1 MSDDDVLAD
10 EPSVDD
16 EAPRGHNRQPIVSVL
31 GHVDH
36 GKTSVLDMVRSIGS
50 ERQASVMDREAG
62 GITQHIGAT
71 EVPADVLNDTCAA
84 MLGGKAFKSP
94 GLLFID
100 TPGHHSFA
108 SLRNRGGSVSDIA
121 ILVVDIME
129 GLQPQTIES
138 IQVLKETRT
147 PFVIAGNK
155 VDRLHGWRSER
166 GRSFIESF
174 HRQREDVRSLFEER
188 YWKLMGQF
196 SEHGFNLERYDQI
209 KDFRQSVALVPMSAK
224 EGEGLQDLL
233 AVTVGLAERFL
244 EDRLTDTLGAAQG
257 TVLEM
262 RDEVGMGKTV
272 DVILYRGTLNVG
284 DSIMLAGQDGP
295 FKTHIKGLKRPQ
307 GMSEMR
313 DAGKRWV
320 NFDSI
325 DAACGVKIVAPNLEA
340 TIAGTTLHLANTE
353 EEQIKAESAL
363 REEWREIFE
372 TMPVMCSKC
381 NDIMSRREFT
391 GHRREKA
398 CRGAEE
404 ERSGVVIK
412 ADTVGGLEA
421 LAFELHQRSVPV
433 RQATVGPVNKK
444 DILMAQSAADPL
456 QKVILGFSTKANT
469 SEVAKSL
476 ESDDG
481 DVKFIAGPIIYHIMD
496 AFEVWLEE
504 RTKALEEA
512 SREALVYPGRVLYL
526 KDHTFRAKGPAI
538 VGMRVLGG
546 RVHVGQ
552 RLMKLD
558 GTPVGQIKSL
568 RTRDSDDVMEAMQG
582 EEVAVAVQGPTV
594 GRHIEELDEFFV
606 DVPESH
612 VKRLKSSDLSG
623 VEQEILDEIVAL
635 HRKDNHFWGR

>member
-1 MSDDDVLAD
+1 MTTEEVTPAD
-10 EPSVDD
+10 EG
-16 EAPRGHNRQPIVSVL
+16 EAPLRGHNRQPIVSVL

-50 ERQASVMDREAG
+50 QRQASVMDREAG

-71 EVPADVLNDTCAA
+71 EVPADVLNETCAA
-84 MLGGKAFKSP
+84 MLGGKNFKSP

-108 SLRNRGGSVSDIA
+108 SLRNRGGSVADIA
-121 ILVVDIME
+121 VLVVDIME

-138 IQVLKETRT
+138 LNILKETRT

-174 HRQREDVRSLFEER
+174 QNQREDVRAYFEER
-188 YWKLMGQF
+188 YWKIVGQF

-209 KDFRQSVALVPMSAK
+209 RDFRQNVALVPMSAK

-244 EDRLTDTLGAAQG
+244 EDRLTDTLGSAQG

-272 DVILYRGTLNVG
+272 DVILYRGELKVG

-295 FKTHIKGLKRPQ
+295 FTTHIKGLKRPQ
-307 GMSEMR
+307 GMAEMR

-320 NFDSI
+320 NFDAVE
-325 DAACGVKIVAPNLEA
+325 AACGVKIVAPKLEA
-340 TIAGTTLHLANTE
+340 TIAGTTLHLANTPE
-353 EEQIKAESAL
+353 EIETAEEAI
-363 REEWREIFE
+363 REEWRAIFNS
-372 TMPVMCSKC
+372 MPVMCSSCKEIFARQAFQAHTTKG
-381 NDIMSRREFT
+381 D
-391 GHRREKA
+391 

-404 ERSGVVIK
+404 DRTGVVIK

-421 LAFELHQRSVPV
+421 LAFELHQRNIPV

-444 DILMAQSAADPL
+444 DILMAKSAADPL

-469 SEVAKSL
+469 SDVAQQL
-476 ESDDG
+476 ADD
-481 DVKFIAGPIIYHIMD
+481 DAEVKFISGPIIYHIMD
-496 AFEVWLEE
+496 AFEDWQEE
-504 RTKALEEA
+504 TKAAIEEEQ
-512 SREALVYPGRVLYL
+512 REALVYPGKVRYL

-546 RVHVGQ
+546 RIHIGQ

-558 GTPVGQIKSL
+558 GTPVGQVKSL
-568 RTRDSDDVMEAMQG
+568 RTRASEDVKEAMQG
-582 EEVAVAVQGPTV
+582 DEIAVAIQGPTV
-594 GRHIEELDEFFV
+594 GRHIDELDEFYV
-606 DVPESH
+606 DVPERH
-612 VKRLKSSDLSG
+612 VKRLKKVDLSAL
-623 VEQEILDEIVAL
+623 EEEILDEIVAL

>member
-1 MSDDDVLAD
+1 MTVDEVAEPDD
-10 EPSVDD
+10 
-16 EAPRGHNRQPIVSVL
+16 APAAERGHNRQPIVSVL

-36 GKTSVLDMVRSIGS
+36 GKTSLLDMVRSIGS
-50 ERQASVMDREAG
+50 QRQASVMDREAG

-71 EVPADVLNDTCAA
+71 EVPADVLNETCSA
-84 MLGGKAFKSP
+84 MLGGKNFKSP

-108 SLRNRGGSVSDIA
+108 SLRNRGGSVADIA
-121 ILVVDIME
+121 VLVVDIME

-138 IQVLKETRT
+138 LNILKETKT

-155 VDRLHGWRSER
+155 VDRLHGWRCEQ

-174 HRQREDVRSLFEER
+174 QAQREDVRDLFEDR
-188 YWKLMGQF
+188 YWKTVGQF

-209 KDFRQSVALVPMSAK
+209 RDFRQNVALVPMSAK

-244 EDRLTDTLGAAQG
+244 EDRLTDTLGPGQG

-262 RDEVGMGKTV
+262 RDEVGKTL
-272 DVILYRGTLNVG
+272 DIILYRGGLSVG
-284 DSIMLAGQDGP
+284 DTIMLAGQDGP
-295 FKTHIKGLKRPQ
+295 FTTHIKGLKRPQ
-307 GMSEMR
+307 GMAEMR

-320 NFDSI
+320 NFDSVE
-325 DAACGVKIVAPNLEA
+325 AACGVKIVAPKLEA

-353 EEQIKAESAL
+353 EEIETAEEAI
-363 REEWREIFE
+363 REEWRAVFNA
-372 TMPVMCSKC
+372 MPVMCSSC
-381 NDIMSRREFT
+381 SEIFARQDFASHT
-391 GHRREKA
+391 ASGP

-404 ERSGVVIK
+404 DRTGVVIK

-421 LAFELHQRSVPV
+421 LAFELHQRNIPV

-444 DILMAQSAADPL
+444 DILMAQSASDPL

-469 SEVAKSL
+469 SDVAQQL
-476 ESDDG
+476 EGDDG
-481 DVKFIAGPIIYHIMD
+481 DVKFISGPIIYHIMD
-496 AFEVWLEE
+496 AFEEWQDA
-504 RTKALEEA
+504 TKALIEEEQ
-512 SREALVYPGRVLYL
+512 RESIVYPGKVLFL

-546 RVHVGQ
+546 RIHVGQ

-558 GTPVGQIKSL
+558 GTPVGQVKSL
-568 RTRDSDDVMEAMQG
+568 RTRASEDVKEAMQG
-582 EEVAVAVQGPTV
+582 DEIAVAVQGPTV
-594 GRHIEELDEFFV
+594 GRHIEELDEFYV
-606 DVPESH
+606 DVPERH
-612 VKRLKSSDLSG
+612 VKRLKKVDLSP
-623 VEQEILDEIVAL
+623 VEEEILEEIVSL

>member
-1 MSDDDVLAD
+1 MSEEPHGLDSDVE
-10 EPSVDD
+10 EPL
-16 EAPRGHNRQPIVSVL
+16 RGHNRQPIVSVL

-71 EVPADVLNDTCAA
+71 EVPADVLNETCKA
-84 MLGGKAFKSP
+84 MLGGKGFKSP

-121 ILVVDIME
+121 VLVVDIME

-138 IQVLKETRT
+138 LNILKETKT

-155 VDRLHGWRSER
+155 IDRLHGWRCEH
-166 GRSFIESF
+166 GRSFIESMQA
-174 HRQREDVRSLFEER
+174 QREDVQSLFDDR
-188 YWKLMGQF
+188 YWKMVGQF

-209 KDFRQSVALVPMSAK
+209 RDFTQNVALVPMSAK

-244 EDRLTDTLGAAQG
+244 EDRLTDTLGSSQG

-262 RDEVGMGKTV
+262 RDEVGMGKTI
-272 DVILYRGTLNVG
+272 DVILYRGQLKVG
-284 DSIMLAGQDGP
+284 DTIMLAGQDGT
-295 FKTHIKGLKRPQ
+295 FTTHIKGLKRPK
-307 GMSEMR
+307 GMAEMR

-320 NFDSI
+320 NFDQV
-325 DAACGVKIVAPNLEA
+325 DAACGVKIVAPKLEA
-340 TIAGTTLHLANTE
+340 TIAGTTLHVANTQE
-353 EEQIKAESAL
+353 ECEKAEEAL
-363 REEWREIFE
+363 RVEWRGIFE
-372 TMPVMCSKC
+372 NMPVMCSVCHEIFARKSFPEHTQKGDC
-381 NDIMSRREFT
+381 
-391 GHRREKA
+391 K
-398 CRGAEE
+398 GAEE

-421 LAFELHQRSVPV
+421 LAFELHQRNIPV

-444 DILMAQSAADPL
+444 DILMAKSAHDPL
-456 QKVILGFSTKANT
+456 HQVILGFSTKGN
-469 SEVAKSL
+469 SEVTQDL
-476 ESDDG
+476 ERDDAEI
-481 DVKFIAGPIIYHIMD
+481 KFISGPIIYHIMD
-496 AFEVWLEE
+496 AFEEWMDET
-504 RTKALEEA
+504 TKAIEEA
-512 SREALVYPGRVLYL
+512 QRESLVYPGRVLYL

-546 RVHVGQ
+546 RVHLGQ

-568 RTRDSDDVMEAMQG
+568 RTRDSEDIKEAQQG
-582 EEVAVAVQGPTV
+582 DEVAVAIQGPTV

-606 DVPESH
+606 DVPERH
-612 VKRLKSSDLSG
+612 VKRLKKAGLTPI
-623 VEQEILDEIVAL
+623 EMEILDEIVLL
-635 HRKDNHFWGR
+635 HRKENHFWGR